1 MSGQPRNTRSRRTFS
16 TFGDVRKMPSEYEI
30 VTHAQNWTLRGNRTA
45 AFEQNPSSPPN
56 LWFLTYR
63 DKSPLQ
69 VENWDEFRDPDA
81 LTYRAYVTLQAD
93 AETKTAGVL
102 EEYAQSGAD
111 ARLSPGQIALLG
123 SVFTP
128 SRYLVHGFQQIEA
141 YLGYLAPTSYATN
154 TAGFATADL
163 LRRVTLTAY
172 RTRELQLA
180 HPDSGIGSAERRTWE
195 DNDAWQGAR
204 KAVERALVAY
214 DWGEAFTALNL
225 VLAPTLDDV
234 LLRQVAE
241 VSRDNGDEQ
250 SWLLLSYL
258 REDAARRD
266 RWSTA
271 LARFCLDRR
280 PANADVFRRW
290 LDRWGRLADEAALGL
305 GSLLETAPEHGRSAL
320 EVAQGAR
327 AARESLHE
335 RVFRTEDRTQAEE
348 VAR

>member
-1 MSGQPRNTRSRRTFS
+1 
-16 TFGDVRKMPSEYEI
+16 
-30 VTHAQNWTLRGNRTA
+30 
-45 AFEQNPSSPPN
+45 
-56 LWFLTYR
+56 
-63 DKSPLQ
+63 
-69 VENWDEFRDPDA
+69 
-81 LTYRAYVTLQAD
+81 
-93 AETKTAGVL
+93 
-102 EEYAQSGAD
+102 
-111 ARLSPGQIALLG
+111 
-123 SVFTP
+123 
-128 SRYLVHGFQQIEA
+128 VHGFQQIEA

-214 DWGEAFTALNL
+214 DWGEAFTAFNL

-241 VSRDNGDEQ
+241 VSRDNGDEE

-258 REDAARRD
+258 REDSVRRD

-271 LARFCLDRR
+271 LARFCLNRR

-305 GSLLETAPEHGRSAL
+305 GSLLETGPEHGRSAL
-320 EVAQGAR
+320 EVAAGAR

-335 RVFRTEDRTQAEE
+335 RVFRTEARTQAEE